1 MNALTQEQVNEVN
14 GGILPAV
21 YTVYYVAQY
30 AAIRWGAGKVAGFA
44 AGAVTAAIAEY

>member
-1 MNALTQEQVNEVN
+1 MIELNNTEVTEVN